1 MTVRIFLRGG
11 LGNQLY
17 QYATAY
23 SLSRTLG
30 ARLRIDCSLLPKTQD
45 NFKGVSR
52 WPEQISSFEHFGS
65 LDMSS
70 FQPQGRTSAKS
81 KMITAQVL
89 WMSRLSRT
97 RQLRRNFITDENV
110 LEYITNLNQRTKQSN
125 KPIDIKLFGYFQKE
139 ELFAEHLSRICS
151 QMANIQKPSP
161 GYLRTKK
168 RISEDSVALH
178 VRMGD
183 KSRLTPVYTSDLFTR
198 LDLTLSSLREKPSR
212 VLVYSDSA
220 GVLDSRK
227 LSGSPQLEFV
237 DTQNLL
243 PIETLNLLASSKTII
258 GSDSTFF
265 WWASK
270 LQKLFD
276 PRGTVITY

>member
-17 QYATAY
+17 QYASAY
-23 SLSRTLG
+23 SLSQTLG
-30 ARLRIDCSLLPKTQD
+30 ARLRIDCSLLPRTQD

-52 WPEQISSFEHFGS
+52 WPEQISSFEHFGA
-65 LDMSS
+65 LDLSS

-81 KMITAQVL
+81 KMITAQVF

-97 RQLRRNFITDENV
+97 RQLRRNFVTDENV
-110 LEYITNLNQRTKQSN
+110 LEHIAVLNERTKKSN
-125 KPIDIKLFGYFQKE
+125 KPLDITMFGYFQKE
-139 ELFAEHLSRICS
+139 ELFAKHLSLICS

-161 GYLRTKK
+161 SYLRTKK

-183 KSRLTPVYTSDLFTR
+183 KSRLSSFYTSDLFTR
-198 LDLTLSSLREKPSR
+198 LSLTLLGLKEKPSK
-212 VLVYSDSA
+212 VLVYSDTPGA
-220 GVLDSRK
+220 LDSRK
-227 LSGSPQLEFV
+227 LPGSPQLEFV
-237 DTQNLL
+237 ETQNLL

-276 PRGTVITY
+276 PTGTVITY